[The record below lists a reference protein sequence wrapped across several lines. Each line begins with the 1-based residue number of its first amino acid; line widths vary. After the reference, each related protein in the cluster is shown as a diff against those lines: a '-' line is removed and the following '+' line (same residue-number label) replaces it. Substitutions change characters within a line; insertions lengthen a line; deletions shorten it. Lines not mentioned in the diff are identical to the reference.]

1 MEPYGLRAVL
11 PPVSPR
17 RDRACSWC
25 FEAVEVRAV
34 LLLLLLLPLLKQLLR
49 VCREFMMRHM
59 DPRLKD
65 EQEEAA
71 RLVAGLGASMKPE
84 ERELR
89 MEQLT
94 LSLLDRTIQGLSL
107 IAILSRQ
114 EYHLPRVIKQLTL
127 PLDPKKPITLQSLKF
142 WCAAAPG
149 LAPEWVSFVCMAW
162 FVLFTAI
169 S

>member
-1 MEPYGLRAVL
+1 
-11 PPVSPR
+11 
-17 RDRACSWC
+17 
-25 FEAVEVRAV
+25 
-34 LLLLLLLPLLKQLLR
+34 
-49 VCREFMMRHM
+49 MRHM